1 MGSSRKTHPIYPNIC
16 ENFAVNIV
24 DFEERALLTFPDYPL
39 TYRSLITIVIH
50 ADFKQA
56 LAISRIRN
64 QISLVIY
71 LPDCILGSKPSY
83 TTILPPGIQNALAEL
98 SCTRLNSQL

>member
-16 ENFAVNIV
+16 ENFAANIV
-24 DFEERALLTFPDYPL
+24 DFEESALLTFPDYPL
-39 TYRSLITIVIH
+39 TYRLLITIVIH

-64 QISLVIY
+64 QISLAGF
-71 LPDCILGSKPSY
+71 PH
-83 TTILPPGIQNALAEL
+83 
-98 SCTRLNSQL
+98 

>member
-1 MGSSRKTHPIYPNIC
+1 MGQDLTTHPIYPNIC
-16 ENFAVNIV
+16 ENFTANIV
-24 DFEERALLTFPDYPL
+24 DFAERALLIFPDYPL

-64 QISLVIY
+64 QISLAGF
-71 LPDCILGSKPSY
+71 PH
-83 TTILPPGIQNALAEL
+83 
-98 SCTRLNSQL
+98 